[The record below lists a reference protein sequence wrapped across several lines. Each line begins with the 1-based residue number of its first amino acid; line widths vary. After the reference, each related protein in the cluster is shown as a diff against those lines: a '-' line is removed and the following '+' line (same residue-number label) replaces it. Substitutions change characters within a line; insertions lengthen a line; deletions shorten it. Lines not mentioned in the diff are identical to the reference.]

1 MTAEGPANR
10 GRGLFQFCP
19 PLPLWLAIGVAR
31 RENVLFSWMQTKGRW
46 EEFIKM
52 HWHLRSKL
60 RVKVDPAEWLSQGST
75 GTGIQQ
81 GKCGRAGQA
90 GRQVAPY
97 LPQESAV
104 SWMCGWWQVCLGA
117 GSTCLPTGTT
127 LVWVSATR
135 ISLGTKSEEFPGE
148 PLKTSVFFFYSSYTN
163 FEKLKDISKNRSLN
177 TSFY

>member
-60 RVKVDPAEWLSQGST
+60 RVKVDPAEWLSQGSAGT
-75 GTGIQQ
+75 GTLQ

-90 GRQVAPY
+90 RRQVALY

-104 SWMCGWWQVCLGA
+104 SWMCGWWQVCLGRWQHLSA
-117 GSTCLPTGTT
+117 HRHNSRVSECNTHLPGDKEWRVPGGTF
-127 LVWVSATR
+127 
-135 ISLGTKSEEFPGE
+135 ENF
-148 PLKTSVFFFYSSYTN
+148 SVFFLLILYEFW
-163 FEKLKDISKNRSLN
+163 KIKRHQQK
-177 TSFY
+177 